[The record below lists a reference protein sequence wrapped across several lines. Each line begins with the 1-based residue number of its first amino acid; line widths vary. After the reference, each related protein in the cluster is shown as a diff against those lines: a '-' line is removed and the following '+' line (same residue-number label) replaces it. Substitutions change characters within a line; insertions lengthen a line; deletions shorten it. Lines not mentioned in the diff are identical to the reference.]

1 LILFPAIDLKN
12 GQCVRLFQGDMA
24 QATIFDLEPAAQAS
38 KFELQG
44 FEYLH
49 VVDLDGAFAGKP
61 VNAQAVDAILRS
73 VKIPVQ
79 LGGGIRDMKT
89 IDGWLAK
96 GVSRVIIGTAAVKD
110 PAFVKEAAR
119 KMPGQI
125 AVGIDARDG
134 FVAVDG
140 WAKSSTLTAPELGKR
155 FEDAGVSAIIYTD
168 ILRDGA
174 LKGLNVEST
183 LKLAN
188 SLSIP
193 VIASG
198 GLASIEDVQR
208 LLEPDCERLAGAIS
222 GRALYDGR
230 LDPTKALE
238 LIKSARGT
246 TSC

>member
-1 LILFPAIDLKN
+1 
-12 GQCVRLFQGDMA
+12 
-24 QATIFDLEPAAQAS
+24 
-38 KFELQG
+38 
-44 FEYLH
+44 
-49 VVDLDGAFAGKP
+49 
-61 VNAQAVDAILRS
+61 
-73 VKIPVQ
+73 
-79 LGGGIRDMKT
+79 
-89 IDGWLAK
+89 
-96 GVSRVIIGTAAVKD
+96 
-110 PAFVKEAAR
+110 
-119 KMPGQI
+119 
-125 AVGIDARDG
+125 
-134 FVAVDG
+134 VAVDG

-208 LLEPDCERLAGAIS
+208 LLEPDCERLAGALS

-230 LDPTKALE
+230 LDPTEVLE
-238 LIKSARGT
+238 LIKSARGKI
-246 TSC
+246 SC